1 MRISD
6 EQWATLD
13 GEACRRCRASQEIT
27 ERAIR
32 VAEDNA
38 RQCDR
43 VCKSFDELAE
53 IHRRGSENFQRLEA
67 ICRQQ
72 RADNALLALLLL
84 AVATNGRGGK

>member
-32 VAEDNA
+32 VAENHA

-43 VCKSFDELAE
+43 VCKSFDRLAE
-53 IHRRGSENFQRLEA
+53 SHTRPPGPGDAAKRGSPGA
-67 ICRQQ
+67 C
-72 RADNALLALLLL
+72 
-84 AVATNGRGGK
+84 GRGAWIRAA